1 MAERRMFS
9 KTIMGS
15 DTFTDMPASAQMLYV
30 HLCLQ
35 ADDDGFLGNPKK
47 IQRMMGCSAD
57 DFSELIDENFVIPF
71 PSGVIA
77 ITHWKINNQIK
88 KDRYKETI
96 YLKEKALLHE
106 TETKAYEL
114 KKDGEE
120 GTALD
125 TDRNQIGAEQ
135 ETDRNRH
142 GSQSD
147 TAWIQNGS
155 KTEPQYSIGKVSI
168 DKDSI
173 GKDSIGKVSPVQYS
187 SVEVSSV
194 SSSEACSFK
203 DEETK
208 AEETKEE
215 AEETKK
221 QKQKERENERER
233 PITVLPLRDGKEYP
247 IFQKHVDTW
256 SIAYPL
262 IKVADEFIRMKGWF
276 DEHPKGHQP
285 PDKIAAFIVNWL
297 SDAQR
302 KACQRPVAPPPP
314 KPSFDL
320 DEFFEAARV
329 K

>member
-57 DFSELIDENFVIPF
+57 DFSELVDENFVIPF

-77 ITHWKINNQIK
+77 ITHWKVHNRVRS
-88 KDRYKETI
+88 DRYKETI
-96 YLKEKALLHE
+96 YLNEKSRLRKIA
-106 TETKAYEL
+106 TEAYEL
-114 KKDGEE
+114 IPEGEKAE
-120 GTALD
+120 SERD
-125 TDRNQIGAEQ
+125 TNGIPNDNHADTNGIPSGNQ
-135 ETDRNRH
+135 TD
-142 GSQSD
+142 
-147 TAWIQNGS
+147 TNGIPS
-155 KTEPQYSIGKVSI
+155 NNHMVSERYTQYSIGEVSV
-168 DKDSI
+168 
-173 GKDSIGKVSPVQYS
+173 GKVSSVQYS
-187 SVEVSSV
+187 SDEVSTV
-194 SSSEACSFK
+194 SSSDSFSNGG
-203 DEETK
+203 
-208 AEETKEE
+208 KEE
-215 AEETKK
+215 AEEMKEEAEEETKK